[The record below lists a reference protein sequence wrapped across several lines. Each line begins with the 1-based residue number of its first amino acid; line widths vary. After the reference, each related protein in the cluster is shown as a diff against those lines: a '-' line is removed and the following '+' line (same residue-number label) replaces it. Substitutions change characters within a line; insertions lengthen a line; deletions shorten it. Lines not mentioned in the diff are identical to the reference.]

1 MLHVFAVFHGSD
13 MPVLKTLASYRD
25 VKVAK
30 FMLCVAVKVDDTCH
44 FKV

>member
-1 MLHVFAVFHGSD
+1 
-13 MPVLKTLASYRD
+13 MPVLMTLVSYRD

-30 FMLCVAVKVDDTCH
+30 FMLCVAVKVDDTFH